1 MVRLWQPSRAAEVL
15 LGLSGLLTFPMAGVL
30 LGGLYLGTHRTPGRV
45 GYSGGVGI
53 LLVVAVLLLACAL
66 TAVVHEG
73 VHAVALRLVG
83 RTPGLELRT
92 SPYLRVCVDRTEAPY
107 GRGRFVV
114 VMLAPVVLLTA
125 AMVVGVAV
133 GPYAGWLI
141 VPTAFHIT
149 ASKMD
154 VAYSI
159 VALRQPAGTTCR
171 VGDEGLELTPPAD
184 LEVP

>member
-1 MVRLWQPSRAAEVL
+1 MVQLWQRSRAAEVL
-15 LGLSGLLTFPMAGVL
+15 LGLSGLLTFPAAGVL
-30 LGGLYLGTHRTPGRV
+30 LGGLYLATHRSPGRV

-53 LLVVAVLLLACAL
+53 LLVVAVLLLTCAL

-73 VHAVALRLVG
+73 GHALALWLVG
-83 RTPGLELRT
+83 RRPGLQPQT
-92 SPYLRVCVDRTEAPY
+92 TPYLRLCVDRTETPY

-141 VPTAFHIT
+141 VPTAFHLT

-154 VAYSI
+154 VVYSI
-159 VALRQPAGTTCR
+159 AALRQPAGTTCR
-171 VGDEGLELTPPAD
+171 VSEAGLELTPPAD